1 MNKQAISN
9 DNDNDKA
16 SNGKNACQNE
26 CVKHKMRIITSITA
40 QKRKNKKHRR
50 KTSEQLEHATVE
62 GEASTTN
69 NIGKM
74 PRGSISNE
82 FYDRIEQLTRIVNEA
97 SE

>member
-1 MNKQAISN
+1 MTMTMTKQATAKSHA
-9 DNDNDKA
+9 K
-16 SNGKNACQNE
+16 NE
-26 CVKHKMRIITSITA
+26 CVKHEMQIITSITA

-50 KTSEQLEHATVE
+50 KTSGQLEHATVE